1 MIQKKKYEKPAM
13 QVFELKHQSQLLQMS
28 GGGEQ
33 SRSASNELQDYGWHT
48 VNEE

>member
-1 MIQKKKYEKPAM
+1 MKEKRNYERPSMK
-13 QVFELKHQSQLLQMS
+13 VFELKHRSQLLQMS

-48 VNEE
+48 VTEE